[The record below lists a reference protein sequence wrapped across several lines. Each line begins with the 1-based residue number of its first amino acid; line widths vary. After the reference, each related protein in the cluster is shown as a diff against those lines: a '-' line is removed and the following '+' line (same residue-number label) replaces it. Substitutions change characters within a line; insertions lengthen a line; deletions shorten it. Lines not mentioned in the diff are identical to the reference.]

1 MMLINAYPSCK
12 GSNKDRGKQMVTEP
26 LGVVRVARQVL
37 ITIVVNAV
45 LQIPGVVRIAQNN
58 DHWSR
63 LLGRELPR
71 HGVVLTIKDNTV
83 STDLYIV
90 VASGID
96 IVETGTAIQDEVAS
110 AIEEMV
116 GMQVREVNVY
126 IQDVA

>member
-1 MMLINAYPSCK
+1 MI
-12 GSNKDRGKQMVTEP
+12 TEP

-37 ITIVVNAV
+37 VTIVVNAV
-45 LQIPGVVRIAQNN
+45 VQIPGVVRIAQNN
-58 DHWSR
+58 DQRSR
-63 LLGRELPR
+63 MLGRELPKQ
-71 HGVVLTIKDNTV
+71 GVVLTIKDNMV
-83 STDLYIV
+83 SMDLYVV

-96 IVETGTAIQDEVAS
+96 IVETGTAIQKEVAS

>member
-1 MMLINAYPSCK
+1 
-12 GSNKDRGKQMVTEP
+12 MVTEP

-37 ITIVVNAV
+37 ITIVINAA

-58 DHWSR
+58 DQWSR

-90 VASGID
+90 VASGIN
-96 IVETGTAIQDEVAS
+96 IVQTGTAIQEEVAS

>member
-1 MMLINAYPSCK
+1 MI
-12 GSNKDRGKQMVTEP
+12 TEQ

-37 ITIVVNAV
+37 ITIVINAA
-45 LQIPGVVRIAQNN
+45 LQIPGVIRIAHNN
-58 DHWSR
+58 DQWSR

-71 HGVVLTIKDNTV
+71 QGVVLTIKDNMV

-96 IVETGTAIQDEVAS
+96 IVATGTAIQEEVAS